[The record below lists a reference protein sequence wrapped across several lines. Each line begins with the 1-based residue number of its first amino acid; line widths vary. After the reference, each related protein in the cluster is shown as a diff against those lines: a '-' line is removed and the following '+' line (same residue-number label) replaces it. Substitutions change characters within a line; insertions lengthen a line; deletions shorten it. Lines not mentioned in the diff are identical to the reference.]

1 MKNFITKLAV
11 WLHSAQANNE
21 PKFVIENL
29 KVVRSNL
36 VGEKHIKSILSGRD
50 GSIIKS
56 IAFNAKNSQLESILS
71 KKSKKYFNIAGK
83 MNLNEW
89 LGKRSIEFIIE
100 DISIN

>member
-1 MKNFITKLAV
+1 MHISINYLF
-11 WLHSAQANNE
+11 H
-21 PKFVIENL
+21 FVNGRTATARRCFL
-29 KVVRSNL
+29 D
-36 VGEKHIKSILSGRD
+36 ILSGRD